1 MTQLTEEVFERIF
14 DKRLEGLASKADL
27 QAIELSLDKKLKAQ
41 TKELNDY
48 TYDKTNEVL
57 SFLTETAATRKMS
70 PGCQSTWTSGSKS
83 RPFHLPF

>member
-57 SFLTETAATRKMS
+57 SFLTETAAHKEDVT
-70 PGCQSTWTSGSKS
+70 GLSKHIDK
-83 RPFHLPF
+83 RFQE